1 VNTGPDDLT
10 SAQQLAAVLSLSVR
24 ANGRFSG
31 TLRDGSRL
39 YRFSGFSGLGEAVTR
54 WLNEVLSA
62 PVVSEE
68 PTEPD
73 DEEKPCR

>member
-1 VNTGPDDLT
+1 MNTGPDDLT

-31 TLRDGSRL
+31 TLRDGNRL
-39 YRFSGFSGLGEAVTR
+39 YRFSGLSGLAEAVSR
-54 WLNEVLSA
+54 WLTEVLPTPA
-62 PVVSEE
+62 VSEE